1 MRKHTIALAGGLA
14 LLASACTDN
23 PSAPSIDRVVAGS
36 PQTLQ
41 TLLTG
46 VVASDRGARGG
57 AYYTYGDIMA
67 RDVISINPNDP
78 RITTEMYQTQPDPSD
93 FIGGA
98 LWTGYYV
105 AMRAAKSLMADKSLT
120 SLPAAQKAAADGFLQ
135 TLEGHEYIDLVD
147 YRDVNGVV
155 LQGADPTK
163 QDPIVTNAKALAA
176 TVALLD
182 SGYANLNTAGDAAS
196 VPFTLPAGYT
206 MFGDYSNVGNLK
218 RYNRGLAGKAEV
230 ELALLNASSPDLAA
244 AAKAKADLDQA
255 LAGITPTAATLKEG
269 PYYEYKPDAPDN
281 FGTPVVSQGLMLTAN
296 YIASIDPADARKA
309 NILVD
314 SAQKAQGYTSGKG
327 RLAITDPNN
336 AANLTQPL
344 PIIRNAELYLL
355 RAQAEIALGDLAAA
369 TADINVVHTIEGGLP
384 PYPTATT
391 AAEAIQDLLYEY
403 RYSFALQ
410 GPQHLVALREYGL
423 LDQNYVSQP
432 GIPTPGPSSD
442 ALVQRLPI
450 PQNEANARGGNVTPQ

>member
-1 MRKHTIALAGGLA
+1 M
-14 LLASACTDN
+14 
-23 PSAPSIDRVVAGS
+23 
-36 PQTLQ
+36 
-41 TLLTG
+41 
-46 VVASDRGARGG
+46 
-57 AYYTYGDIMA
+57 
-67 RDVISINPNDP
+67 
-78 RITTEMYQTQPDPSD
+78 
-93 FIGGA
+93 
-98 LWTGYYV
+98 
-105 AMRAAKSLMADKSLT
+105 
-120 SLPAAQKAAADGFLQ
+120 
-135 TLEGHEYIDLVD
+135 
-147 YRDVNGVV
+147 